1 MPVCS
6 SVTRIETGI
15 VTRPMQM
22 NSTGRFRY
30 MRHVAVTVWP
40 HERRRPRRSGVLGVH
55 VVREQSQPMRIASAA
70 RTPSVSTA
78 LFASRLTR
86 FDPVSTAPQNE
97 PVAAVPS
104 APPAG
109 IP

>member
-1 MPVCS
+1 MPVWS

-15 VTRPMQM
+15 VTSPMPM
-22 NSTGRFRY
+22 KSSGRLKYIRQ
-30 MRHVAVTVWP
+30 VALTVWP
-40 HERRRPRRSGVLGVH
+40 HDRRRARRSGVLGVPRRARAEPGDQDRERGEDAERERG
-55 VVREQSQPMRIASAA
+55 VVREPAD
-70 RTPSVSTA
+70 
-78 LFASRLTR
+78 R

-104 APPAG
+104 TPPAG